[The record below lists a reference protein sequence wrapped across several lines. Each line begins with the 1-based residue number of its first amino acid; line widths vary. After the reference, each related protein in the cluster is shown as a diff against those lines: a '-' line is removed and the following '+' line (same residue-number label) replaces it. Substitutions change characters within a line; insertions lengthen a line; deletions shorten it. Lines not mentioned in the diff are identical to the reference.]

1 MSDNELH
8 QIILS
13 RLTDLAS
20 KLDSVQKAVYDLN
33 VEVALL
39 KRDKQWGKY
48 IAGIIG
54 SVATIFISFLLN
66 R

>member
-1 MSDNELH
+1 VSDNELH

-13 RLTDLAS
+13 RLTDLSS
-20 KLDSVQKAVYDLN
+20 KLDKLQETVYNLN
-33 VEVALL
+33 VEVAVL
-39 KRDKQWGKY
+39 KRDRQWGKY

-54 SVATIFISFLLN
+54 SVATLFISFILN